1 MSLPSTNV
9 PTVSSPLLMLDYDGT
24 LADIVA
30 NPDEA
35 RPHPRVQELLERL
48 AQRHPVFVI
57 TGRQVKDI
65 ASFLPVPS
73 LRIVGVH
80 GMEEGVVGGET
91 KTLVGDEARAG
102 LEWVRQHP
110 PDIAGL
116 GTEDKG
122 SAVAFHYRNV
132 EDAGAEKTLRGWSAD
147 APDTLDRLWGK
158 KVLELR
164 PKGHSKGGAVARL
177 IEEHPNA
184 TPVFIGDDTTDEE
197 AFEVLEEGVTVKVGE
212 GDTKARYRLDD
223 VEAVVRYLEGY
234 L

>member
-1 MSLPSTNV
+1 MSAPGTNV
-9 PTVSSPLLMLDYDGT
+9 PVVSSPLLMLDYDGT

-35 RPHPRVQELLERL
+35 YPHPRVRELLEAL

-65 ASFLPVPS
+65 AAFLPVS
-73 LRIVGVH
+73 ALRIVGVH

-102 LEWVRQHP
+102 LEWVRTHP
-110 PDIAGL
+110 PNISGL
-116 GTEDKG
+116 GVEDKG

-132 EDAGAEKTLRGWSAD
+132 EDAGVEEALRDWSAG

-164 PKGHSKGGAVARL
+164 PKGHSKGSAVARL
-177 IEEHPNA
+177 VEEHPGT

-197 AFEVLEEGVTVKVGE
+197 AFEVLGEGVTVKVGE
-212 GDTKARYRLDD
+212 GETNARHRLED
-223 VEAVVRYLEGY
+223 VEAVVGYLERYL
-234 L
+234 

>member
-1 MSLPSTNV
+1 MSTPDTNV
-9 PTVSSPLLMLDYDGT
+9 PIVSSPLLMLDYDGT

-35 RPHPRVQELLERL
+35 QPHPRAQDLLKRL

-65 ASFLPVPS
+65 ASFLPVVS

-91 KTLVGDEARAG
+91 KTLVGDETRAG
-102 LEWVRQHP
+102 LEWVRTHP
-110 PDIAGL
+110 PDISGL
-116 GTEDKG
+116 GVEDKG

-132 EDAGAEKTLRGWSAD
+132 EDEDAKRKLETWSAD

-164 PKGHSKGGAVARL
+164 PKGHSKGSAVAQL
-177 IEEHPNA
+177 VEEHPGT

-197 AFEVLEEGVTVKVGE
+197 AFEMLDEGVTIKVGE
-212 GDTKARYRLDD
+212 GETKARYRLDD
-223 VEAVVRYLEGY
+223 VEAVVGYLERYL
-234 L
+234 

>member
-1 MSLPSTNV
+1 MSAPDMNIPV
-9 PTVSSPLLMLDYDGT
+9 VSAPLLMLDYDGT

-35 RPHPRVQELLERL
+35 QPHPRVQELLEGL
-48 AQRHPVFVI
+48 AQRYPVFVI
-57 TGRQVKDI
+57 TGRQVEDI
-65 ASFLPVPS
+65 TAFLPVPS

-116 GTEDKG
+116 GIEDKG

-132 EDAGAEKTLRGWSAD
+132 EDVGVEETLREWSAG

-164 PKGHSKGGAVARL
+164 PKGHSKGNAVARL
-177 IEEHPNA
+177 VEEHPGT

-197 AFEVLEEGVTVKVGE
+197 AFAVLTEGVTVKVGE
-212 GDTKARYRLDD
+212 GETKARYRLND
-223 VEAVVRYLEGY
+223 VEAVVGY
-234 L
+234 LKKYL

>member
-1 MSLPSTNV
+1 MSTLDTNV
-9 PTVSSPLLMLDYDGT
+9 PIVSSPLLMLDYDGT

-35 RPHPRVQELLERL
+35 QPHPRVQELLERL

-57 TGRQVKDI
+57 TGRQVRDI
-65 ASFLPVPS
+65 AAFLPVPS

-110 PDIAGL
+110 PDIADL
-116 GTEDKG
+116 GIEDKG

-132 EDAGAEKTLRGWSAD
+132 EDAGVEETLRAWSAD

-164 PKGHSKGGAVARL
+164 PKVTARGARWRSLWRSTPAPPPSLSATTPPTRRRLRCLMKALPLKWVRARRKRG
-177 IEEHPNA
+177 
-184 TPVFIGDDTTDEE
+184 IG
-197 AFEVLEEGVTVKVGE
+197 
-212 GDTKARYRLDD
+212 
-223 VEAVVRYLEGY
+223 
-234 L
+234 